1 MKKKEKNNNKKE
13 NMLPQSLTLEVTGE
27 SSHGDLMATPVE
39 DFGVSPKIFVLENRK
54 IRPPLERGDK
64 FVASLINRR
73 GAYWAKPI
81 VGVFRA
87 DVEPEK
93 VNGVVEKS
101 DNKIVLK
108 LTEKNSNKEF
118 VIENSSEAVIGD
130 YVSGILV
137 GPGKAKQF
145 RLLKSFGKFDLNKA
159 TATLILEKYD
169 IPFEFSDEALK
180 ELKNLPKFDKKKRED
195 LTKIPF
201 VTIDGEDSK
210 DFDDAVYA
218 EKIEG
223 GFNIM
228 VAIADVAFYVRPF
241 SELDRQAYKRGNSVY
256 LPNMV
261 VPMLPEIL
269 SNDLCSLRPKE
280 ERASLVC
287 EMKIDNAG
295 KIINYTFKRAVIKSA
310 VRLTYKEVQEAIEGK
325 YSANIMDVFKTCVQP
340 VYEAYFAFDKARKER
355 GALELVSNEIKI
367 KIDKLG
373 NVSKIEKFEQLTAH
387 KIIEEFM
394 VAANV
399 CAAKALKKAKLP
411 VMYRIHESPLEEKVK
426 DIKPLLMDLGLK
438 LPDAAAL
445 RPQHFNRILEEC
457 EKKGYSSGIS
467 DLILRLQ
474 CQAKYSPT
482 NMGHFGLGLEDYAHF
497 TSPIRRYSDLLIHR
511 ALIKAYQMG
520 DGGELEESA
529 TFETFKEIGD
539 YISSTERKA
548 VNAERELVS
557 RFLASYLEPSV
568 GQDFEVVISGVSMA
582 GIFVRIDSIGSEG
595 LIPMR
600 SLPNDMYE
608 ISAANVGLKGTRTG
622 RDFMMGDKIIAR
634 LLEASPI
641 NGGTIFK
648 FVDAEDGVDYYD
660 KGGSNRGRRNSSFGK
675 KFKSSKKEK
684 GSFPKKG
691 KPFKEKSKREA
702 KPVVKSE
709 EKTENKKES
718 KKFFKKKKINKP
730 KKNS

>member
-1 MKKKEKNNNKKE
+1 MYKKEKNKKG
-13 NMLPQSLTLEVTGE
+13 MLPQSLTLEISGQ
-27 SSHGDLMATPVE
+27 SGYGDLIAVPVE
-39 DFGVSPKIFVLENRK
+39 DVKIEHKIYVLENRK
-54 IRPPLERGDK
+54 IKPALQLGDR
-64 FVASLINRR
+64 FIANLITRK
-73 GAYWAKPI
+73 GACWAKPI
-81 VGVFRA
+81 VRTFRA
-87 DVEPEK
+87 DVEPEAMK
-93 VNGVVEKS
+93 GVVERTE
-101 DNKIVLK
+101 NAFVLK
-108 LTEKNSNKEF
+108 STEKNSNKEF
-118 VIENSSEAVIGD
+118 PIENPSEAVVGE
-130 YVSGILV
+130 YVSGVLV

-145 RLLKSFGKFDLNKA
+145 RIMKSFGKFDLNKA

-169 IPFEFSDEALK
+169 IPAEFPDEVLK
-180 ELKNLPKFDKKKRED
+180 ELKNLPKFNKANRVD
-195 LTKIPF
+195 LTHIPF

-218 EKIEG
+218 EKVDS

-241 SELDRQAYKRGNSVY
+241 SDLDRQAYKRGNSVY

-261 VPMLPEIL
+261 VPMLPELL

-280 ERASLVC
+280 ERPTLVC
-287 EMKIDNAG
+287 QMKIDNAG
-295 KIINYTFKRAVIKSA
+295 KVLNYDFKRAVIKSA
-310 VRLTYKEVQEAIEGK
+310 ARLTYKEVQEAIDGK
-325 YSANIMDVFKTCVQP
+325 YSANIIDVFKTCVQP

-355 GALELVSNEIKI
+355 GALELISSEIKV

-399 CAAKALKKAKLP
+399 CAAKALKKTKLP
-411 VMYRIHESPLEEKVK
+411 VMYRIHEPPLEEKVK

-438 LPDAAAL
+438 LPDAAAI

-467 DLILRLQ
+467 DLVLRLQ

-482 NMGHFGLGLEDYAHF
+482 NLGHFGLGLEDYAHF

-511 ALIKAYQMG
+511 ALIKAYEMG
-520 DGGELEESA
+520 DGGELEDGA
-529 TFETFKEIGD
+529 TFDIFKELGD

-548 VNAERELVS
+548 VNAERELVA
-557 RFLASYLEPSV
+557 RFLAAYLEPSV
-568 GQDFEVVISGVSMA
+568 GQDFEVIVSGVSMA

-600 SLPNDMYE
+600 SLPSDMYE
-608 ISAANVGLKGTRTG
+608 IMPANLGFKGMRTG
-622 RDFMMGDKIIAR
+622 RNFMMGDKIIAR
-634 LLEASPI
+634 LLESSPI

-648 FVDAEDGVDYYD
+648 FVDAEEGVDYYD
-660 KGGSNRGRRNSSFGK
+660 KSGNNRGNRKHAFGK
-675 KFKSSKKEK
+675 KSKPSRKSKEK
-684 GSFPKKG
+684 FSKKG
-691 KPFKEKSKREA
+691 KEQKTEAKKEPKKEVKRE
-702 KPVVKSE
+702 KPQREKRTKKVK
-709 EKTENKKES
+709 NK
-718 KKFFKKKKINKP
+718 
-730 KKNS
+730 

>member
-1 MKKKEKNNNKKE
+1 MNKKFEKNKKGL
-13 NMLPQSLTLEVTGE
+13 LPQSLTLEISGE
-27 SSHGDLMATPVE
+27 SGYGDLMAVPVE
-39 DFGVSPKIFVLENRK
+39 DFGSVPKIYVLENRK
-54 IRPPLERGDK
+54 IRPPLQKGDR
-64 FVASLINRR
+64 FVANLINRK
-73 GAYWAKPI
+73 GAFWAKPVVRI
-81 VGVFRA
+81 FRA
-87 DVEPEK
+87 DVEPEAIKGVLDK
-93 VNGVVEKS
+93 VG
-101 DNKIVLK
+101 NKIVLK
-108 LTEKNSNKEF
+108 LTERNSNKEF
-118 VIENSSEAVIGD
+118 EVENSSEAEVGD
-130 YVSGILV
+130 YVSGVLI

-145 RLLKSFGKFDLNKA
+145 RILKSYGKFDLNKA
-159 TATLILEKYD
+159 TASLILEKYD
-169 IPFEFSDEALK
+169 IPVEFSEGVVK
-180 ELKNLPKFDKKKRED
+180 ELKTLPKFDKKQRID
-195 LTKIPF
+195 LTSVPF

-218 EKIEG
+218 EKVSG
-223 GFNIM
+223 GFKIM

-287 EMKIDNAG
+287 EMKIDNDG
-295 KIINYTFKRAVIKSA
+295 NVIHYDFKRAVIKSA
-310 VRLTYKEVQEAIEGK
+310 ARLTYKEVQEAIDGK

-340 VYEAYFAFDKARKER
+340 VYEAYFAFDKARKAR

-367 KIDKLG
+367 KIDKFG

-426 DIKPLLMDLGLK
+426 DIKPLLMDLCLK

-529 TFETFKEIGD
+529 TFDTFKEIGD

-548 VNAERELVS
+548 VNAERELIS
-557 RFLASYLEPSV
+557 RFLASYLTPSV
-568 GQDFEVVISGVSMA
+568 GQDFEVVISGVSLA
-582 GIFVRIDSIGSEG
+582 GVFVRIDSIGSEG

-600 SLPNDMYE
+600 SLPSDMYE

-634 LLEASPI
+634 LMEASPV

-648 FVDAEDGVDYYD
+648 FVDEKEGVDYYD
-660 KGGSNRGRRNSSFGK
+660 KAGNNRRKRTPSFEKKMKSRNRQKQPKESV
-675 KFKSSKKEK
+675 KKEK
-684 GSFPKKG
+684 KKSM
-691 KPFKEKSKREA
+691 K
-702 KPVVKSE
+702 V
-709 EKTENKKES
+709 
-718 KKFFKKKKINKP
+718 KKK
-730 KKNS
+730 